1 MDGEW
6 CPLDVCCKGEL
17 LHSILDEL
25 ECVLGGCS
33 SDVVQEDGCSIGGCS
48 SSRDSDD
55 VGCSHE
61 GRWIVEAVWE
71 EADSQGGHGWHQ
83 VLGLLVEELLWRD
96 LDRWKEEAGHGEEL

>member
-17 LHSILDEL
+17 LHSILGEL

-48 SSRDSDD
+48 SSRDSN
-55 VGCSHE
+55 
-61 GRWIVEAVWE
+61 
-71 EADSQGGHGWHQ
+71 GGGYSR
-83 VLGLLVEELLWRD
+83 GGMSIDLLELWDCIRITK
-96 LDRWKEEAGHGEEL
+96 RA